1 MNRNVTRGN
10 VREDTFERRCTGRRK
25 EGREKERREGGGVE
39 FLNVNRR
46 KVVREWSVG
55 GKRRACTRASGGVG
69 CWWAGIGAFILGPRL
84 LFFLR
89 AVATNFPSSF
99 CSHWAPSGE
108 CQAFP
113 LSNAGSNVAQC
124 RVALAAVAPET
135 NF

>member
-1 MNRNVTRGN
+1 M
-10 VREDTFERRCTGRRK
+10 REDATKVRRSVRNTFERVLHSVYSKKGRK
-25 EGREKERREGGGVE
+25 EGKGEGVE
-39 FLNVNRR
+39 FLNVNRW
-46 KVVREWSVG
+46 KVVRESCRWKTASVHARE
-55 GKRRACTRASGGVG
+55 RRG

-113 LSNAGSNVAQC
+113 LSAASVAQC